1 MDGTADRARVRSSVL
16 SSQLAGKRQ
25 GRFSAPGAKR
35 SIMVVDETNA
45 GAPLFLDPYLPYLN
59 LSISTIEASTCIIN
73 QYTTC
78 VDYVCDWYQ
87 LSLLDSRYDEFQIY
101 S

>member
-1 MDGTADRARVRSSVL
+1 MGQLIVWKFSSL

-45 GAPLFLDPYLPYLN
+45 GAPLFLDPYLR
-59 LSISTIEASTCIIN
+59 I
-73 QYTTC
+73 
-78 VDYVCDWYQ
+78 
-87 LSLLDSRYDEFQIY
+87 DSPGGKSCEKGNEESACHSCLMIF
-101 S
+101 